1 MLFSLAIGFNL
12 FVFFFRSVLISL
24 DVPYASIFVQPALL
38 SLMAGLICSGWFVE
52 KRQNLIPQA
61 DLISSKFL
69 AFAIVLLGSQLSW
82 SDLTLLSPKV
92 ILALIICILI
102 VSMTTLYFGRIL
114 GIKQS
119 LTVWVLVGNCICG
132 PTAISFASRIFKGEN
147 PDLAKSIWM
156 NTFMG
161 IIFMIALPVVGAIF
175 NCNPQEFGLWAGA
188 SLQST
193 AQVVTS
199 ASIYSADS
207 ADLALILKSIRI
219 VLLVPLIMFLRFLLI
234 SSNTVNVTVQSSS
247 NIHRWKTLYP
257 PFLFGFLALA
267 ITYNCF
273 DLAIIYF
280 RDIAWLAPFILS
292 TKLFFGQVSSI
303 LLSVAMFGIG
313 FLCFFEFTSSDLK
326 LFLLSAGSSLLLVIS
341 SFLFLTMS

>member
-1 MLFSLAIGFNL
+1 MLFLLAIGFNL
-12 FVFFFRSVLISL
+12 FVFLFRSALINIH
-24 DVPYASIFVQPALL
+24 VPYASIFVQPVLL

-92 ILALIICILI
+92 ILALVICILI
-102 VSMTTLYFGRIL
+102 VSMSTLYFGRLL

-119 LTVWVLVGNCICG
+119 LTVWVLIGNCICG

-147 PDLAKSIWM
+147 LDLAKSIWM
-156 NTFMG
+156 NTFIG
-161 IIFMIALPVVGAIF
+161 IIFMVTLPILGAIF
-175 NCNPQEFGLWAGA
+175 NCSPQEFGLWAGA

-199 ASIYSADS
+199 ASIYSAES

-234 SSNTVNVTVQSSS
+234 SSNAFNIPPQSSGMI
-247 NIHRWKTLYP
+247 NRWKTLYP
-257 PFLFGFLALA
+257 PFLFGFLAFA
-267 ITYNCF
+267 VTYNCL
-273 DLAIIYF
+273 DLAIINF
-280 RDIAWLAPFILS
+280 REIAWLAPFILS
-292 TKLFFGQVSSI
+292 SKSILGQVSSI

-313 FLCFFEFTSSDLK
+313 FLCSFEFTKSDLK
-326 LFLLSAGSSLLLVIS
+326 LFSLSAGSSLLLIIS

>member
-1 MLFSLAIGFNL
+1 MLFFLAIGFNL
-12 FVFFFRSVLISL
+12 FVLLFRAILINIH
-24 DVPYASIFVQPALL
+24 VPYVSIFLQPVLL
-38 SLMAGLICSGWFVE
+38 SLMAGLICSSWFI
-52 KRQNLIPQA
+52 KQRQNLIPQA
-61 DLISSKFL
+61 DFISSKFL
-69 AFAIVLLGSQLSW
+69 AFAIILLGSQLSW

-92 ILALIICILI
+92 ILSLIICILI
-102 VSMTTLYFGRIL
+102 VSMVTLYFGRIL

-156 NTFMG
+156 NTFIG
-161 IIFMIALPVVGAIF
+161 IILMIILPIFGAIF
-175 NCNPQEFGLWAGA
+175 NCTPQEFGLWVGA

-219 VLLVPLIMFLRFLLI
+219 ILLVPLTIFLRFLLI
-234 SSNTVNVTVQSSS
+234 SSNAIKVSGQSSS
-247 NIHRWKTLYP
+247 IIHRWKTLYP
-257 PFLFGFLALA
+257 PFLFGFLAFA
-267 ITYNCF
+267 ITYNC
-273 DLAIIYF
+273 LGMAITYF
-280 RDIAWLAPFILS
+280 REIAWFAPFVLS
-292 TKLFFGQVSSI
+292 SKLLLGQLSSM

-313 FLCFFEFTSSDLK
+313 FLCSFEFTKSDLK
-326 LFLLSAGSSLLLVIS
+326 LFSLSAASSLLLVIS

>member
-24 DVPYASIFVQPALL
+24 DVPYASIFVQPVLL

-156 NTFMG
+156 NTFIG

-247 NIHRWKTLYP
+247 NIHRWKRYIRLFYSAFWHSRLLIIVWIWQLYISVRLHGWYH
-257 PFLFGFLALA
+257 LFCLQ
-267 ITYNCF
+267 N
-273 DLAIIYF
+273 
-280 RDIAWLAPFILS
+280 
-292 TKLFFGQVSSI
+292 
-303 LLSVAMFGIG
+303 
-313 FLCFFEFTSSDLK
+313 
-326 LFLLSAGSSLLLVIS
+326 
-341 SFLFLTMS
+341 

>member
-1 MLFSLAIGFNL
+1 MLFFLAIGFNL
-12 FVFFFRSVLISL
+12 FVFLFRAILINL
-24 DVPYASIFVQPALL
+24 HVPYASIFVQPVLL
-38 SLMAGLICSGWFVE
+38 SLMAGLICNGWFVE

-69 AFAIVLLGSQLSW
+69 AFAIVLLGSQVSW
-82 SDLTLLSPKV
+82 GDLTLLSPKV
-92 ILALIICILI
+92 ILALIICIVI
-102 VSMTTLYFGRIL
+102 VSMTTLCFGRIL

-156 NTFMG
+156 NTFIG

-234 SSNTVNVTVQSSS
+234 SSNTANVTVQSSS

-280 RDIAWLAPFILS
+280 REIAWLAPFILS

-313 FLCFFEFTSSDLK
+313 FLCSFEFTKSDLK

-341 SFLFLTMS
+341 SFLSFAMS